1 LGPICLDRPILPQF
15 AHSRKNHWRP
25 GPLRQPPL
33 RSHIVARRAL
43 DFLFLA
49 LTRGPCA
56 SVSLVRDLSIPSVPV
71 VWGLDVRN
79 LFSLPIRFSVGHT
92 ELRRRATASVGLA
105 TSAGISGQDVAGCY
119 PRRRTIKSV
128 AATPRTQTISP
139 WVLAVVRRRRSRGP
153 WAKPKHRPRPFFA
166 RTVGRGWTGDCED
179 S

>member
-1 LGPICLDRPILPQF
+1 LGPICLGRPILPQL
-15 AHSRKNHWRP
+15 AHSCLNHWRP

-49 LTRGPCA
+49 QTRGPCA
-56 SVSLVRDLSIPSVPV
+56 SVSLVRDLSIHRVPV
-71 VWGLDVRN
+71 AWGLDVRN
-79 LFSLPIRFSVGHT
+79 LFSLPICFSVGHT

-105 TSAGISGQDVAGCY
+105 TSTGILGQAVACCY
-119 PRRRTIKSV
+119 PRRRTIKSM

-139 WVLAVVRRRRSRGP
+139 WVLPVVRRRSSRGP
-153 WAKPKHRPRPFFA
+153 WAKPKHRHRPFFVC
-166 RTVGRGWTGDCED
+166 TVGRGWTGDCED